1 MWVSW
6 SRQTLWNGNEREQ
19 NQNNENI
26 KTNTPPLRVI
36 IVETQMKSVEYFN
49 YMSNLVGYA
58 RFTREIKLRFVMA
71 KTEFNYKSSF
81 VQKIGLW
88 FQEETSEMS
97 HFGAFLFI
105 VPKLGHVGK
114 LIILGSFEN
123 RSWRKMLKIV
133 WTHCVKKLKCIT

>member
-1 MWVSW
+1 MWVSR

-81 VQKIGLW
+81 VQKIGL
-88 FQEETSEMS
+88 
-97 HFGAFLFI
+97 
-105 VPKLGHVGK
+105 
-114 LIILGSFEN
+114 
-123 RSWRKMLKIV
+123 
-133 WTHCVKKLKCIT
+133 